1 MSVLV
6 TGSLDHSSTTSP
18 MATLPMPFLA
28 SSSGPGQ
35 AAPLASMISAAVTV
49 PSSAT
54 VRAVIWVSILLGGAM
69 GDGGGG
75 VGASGRSACG
85 GDDLRIGELVADLTS
100 VPDRLHDPRPAER
113 GQVLRDRGLRHV
125 EVFDELANFNRT
137 RFAEVMDELEAT
149 RTGQSLEK
157 SGLQYV
163 DAIGLAGHGWSP
175 MRGI

>member
-1 MSVLV
+1 MTPRNSCPTLPDQALMSVLV

-28 SSSGPGQ
+28 SRSGPGQ

-75 VGASGRSACG
+75 RGPQDDQRATATASETACFW
-85 GDDLRIGELVADLTS
+85 LS
-100 VPDRLHDPRPAER
+100 
-113 GQVLRDRGLRHV
+113 
-125 EVFDELANFNRT
+125 
-137 RFAEVMDELEAT
+137 
-149 RTGQSLEK
+149 
-157 SGLQYV
+157 
-163 DAIGLAGHGWSP
+163 
-175 MRGI
+175 

>member
-75 VGASGRSACG
+75 VGASGRSACDGDCLRNSLLLALVGSGEIAESGNPTHQHLSHQPAG
-85 GDDLRIGELVADLTS
+85 GHDLRIGELVSDLTS
-100 VPDRLHDPRPAER
+100 IADRLHDPRAAER
-113 GQVLRDRGLRHV
+113 GEVLRDRGLRHV
-125 EVFDELANFNRT
+125 EVLHEPPNLNRAGLD
-137 RFAEVMDELEAT
+137 R
-149 RTGQSLEK
+149 K
-157 SGLQYV
+157 SV
-163 DAIGLAGHGWSP
+163 
-175 MRGI
+175 